1 MIKLPKNEGL
11 NIVPFIDI
19 MLVLLAII
27 LSISTFIAQGSIKIN
42 LPSSQ
47 SSINISEKEEKISI
61 SIDAQNIFYVDDKK
75 ISLDELKHT
84 IDNLNPKTIVE
95 LKSDK
100 DSKFESF
107 VKVIDLLK
115 AKKHENFQI
124 LTEKKND

>member
-27 LSISTFIAQGSIKIN
+27 LSISTFIAQGTIKIN

-47 SSINISEKEEKISI
+47 NSININDKEEKISI
-61 SIDAQNIFYVDDKK
+61 AINAQNIFYIDDRK
-75 ISLDELKHT
+75 ISLDELKNT
-84 IDNLNPKTIVE
+84 IDNLNPKVIVE

-100 DSKFESF
+100 DAKFESF
-107 VKVIDLLK
+107 VKIIDLLK
-115 AKKHENFQI
+115 AKNHENFQI